1 MIQTLNTKYHSLNP
15 TQIQIRLIRDLQ
27 DFRIRMMSLR
37 KDKKKIMQ
45 SDLLSAC
52 AESYLR
58 EIWGF
63 AQSE

>member
-1 MIQTLNTKYHSLNP
+1 MIQNLNTKYHSLNP
-15 TQIQIRLIRDLQ
+15 TQIQIRHIRDLQ

-37 KDKKKIMQ
+37 NDQKKIMQ
-45 SDLLSAC
+45 SDLLSVC
-52 AESYLR
+52 AESCRR

>member
-1 MIQTLNTKYHSLNP
+1 MIQILNIKYHSLNP

-37 KDKKKIMQ
+37 KVKKRIRQ

-52 AESYLR
+52 AESCQR

>member
-1 MIQTLNTKYHSLNP
+1 MVQILNTKYHSLNP

-27 DFRIRMMSLR
+27 DFQTRMMSLR
-37 KDKKKIMQ
+37 KDQKRIMQ

-52 AESYLR
+52 AESCRR

>member
-1 MIQTLNTKYHSLNP
+1 MIQILGTDYHSLNP

-37 KDKKKIMQ
+37 KDQKKIMQ

-52 AESYLR
+52 AESCRR

>member
-1 MIQTLNTKYHSLNP
+1 MIQILNTKYHSLNP

-37 KDKKKIMQ
+37 KDQKKIMQ

>member
-1 MIQTLNTKYHSLNP
+1 MIQNLNTKYYSLNP
-15 TQIQIRLIRDLQ
+15 TQIQIRHIRDLQ

-37 KDKKKIMQ
+37 NDQKKIMQ

-52 AESYLR
+52 AESCLK

>member
-1 MIQTLNTKYHSLNP
+1 MIQNLNTKYHSLNP

-37 KDKKKIMQ
+37 NDQKKIMQ
-45 SDLLSAC
+45 SDLLSTC
-52 AESYLR
+52 AESCRR